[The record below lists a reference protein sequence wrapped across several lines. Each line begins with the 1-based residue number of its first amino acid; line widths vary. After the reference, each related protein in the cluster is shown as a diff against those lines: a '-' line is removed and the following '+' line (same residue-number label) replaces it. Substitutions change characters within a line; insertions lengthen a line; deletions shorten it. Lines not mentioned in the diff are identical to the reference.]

1 MQFSATQLNR
11 RQIVARRGAMLPLIA
26 ILLPVLIVML
36 GFSVDLA
43 FMQNTRAELRAATDV
58 AARAGAIELAKTEN
72 AADARA
78 AAVAMAERNNV
89 AGQPLKLK
97 TSDILVGRS
106 ERNGQ
111 GQWVFTNNGRP
122 FNSVQVLG
130 DRRESS
136 RSGGVGLFFSRL
148 YGVDN
153 FEPTITATS
162 TFMNV
167 DICLVLDRSGS
178 MEGQPLKDLKN
189 AVNVFLDEL
198 EDTSSDEQVAL
209 ASYASNASLDRNLDT
224 DYSNI
229 RKDVS
234 KLKADGMTAIGLGL
248 QKGIDGVMGKNHRTL
263 SAPIIVLMTD
273 GNHNTSTEPIVWAR
287 EAAKKGIT
295 VHTITFGNSADK
307 PRMLAVAN
315 ETGGKTF
322 HAANG
327 AQLAEVFR
335 TIAKTL
341 PTQLTQ

>member
-1 MQFSATQLNR
+1 M
-11 RQIVARRGAMLPLIA
+11 PLIA
-26 ILLPVLIVML
+26 ILLPVLILLL

-43 FMQNTRAELRAATDV
+43 FMQNTRTELRAATDV
-58 AARAGAIELAKTEN
+58 AARAGAIELAHTEN
-72 AADARA
+72 AAKARTA
-78 AAVAMAERNNV
+78 AQAMAERNNV
-89 AGQPLKLK
+89 AGKPLKLK
-97 TSDILVGRS
+97 TEDIQIGRS
-106 ERNGQ
+106 ERNAK
-111 GQWVFTNNGRP
+111 GQWVFTNGGKP

-136 RSGGVGLFFSRL
+136 RGGGVGLFFSQL

-153 FEPTITATS
+153 FEPTVTSIS

-198 EDTSSDEQVAL
+198 EATSSDEQVSL
-209 ASYASNASLDRNLDT
+209 ASYASNATLDRNLST
-224 DYSNI
+224 NYSNV
-229 RKDVS
+229 RKDVD

-248 QKGIDGVMGKNHRTL
+248 QKGIDGVMGANRRTL

-273 GNHNTSTEPIVWAR
+273 GNHNTGVEPIVPAR
-287 EAAKKGIT
+287 EAAKQGIT
-295 VHTITFGNSADK
+295 VHTITFGNDADK
-307 PRMLAVAN
+307 PRMAAVAN

-322 HAANG
+322 HASNG